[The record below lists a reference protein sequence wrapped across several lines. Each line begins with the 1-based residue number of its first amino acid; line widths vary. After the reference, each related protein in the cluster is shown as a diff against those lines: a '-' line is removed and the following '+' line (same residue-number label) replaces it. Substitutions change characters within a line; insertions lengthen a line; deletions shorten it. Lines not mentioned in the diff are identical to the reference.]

1 MIYRTLAVV
10 AAVLMMAVG
19 CRTAQVESED
29 REPAEQQQDQ
39 QEAELV
45 SSEAIPAGTPLQ
57 VELDQELNTE
67 DTEVGERFSAT
78 LVQSLRDAEGNVVV
92 PAGAKVHGTVT
103 GLKKSDRHGDQAAI
117 RLDVQELDL
126 EDRTYPMQA
135 RITETEV
142 EAKRDKSDV
151 GKGAAVGGV
160 AGAALGAVIGRD
172 VEGTLIGGA
181 LGAGAGTVVSLGIGS
196 ADAVIE
202 AGTEMELRTTERIEL
217 DEAATDSPRRRN

>member
-1 MIYRTLAVV
+1 MIYRTLAIV
-10 AAVLMMAVG
+10 AAVLMMAAG

-29 REPAEQQQDQ
+29 REPAEQQQDEQ
-39 QEAELV
+39 SEAELV
-45 SSEAIPAGTPLQ
+45 SSEAVPTGTPLQ

-103 GLKKSDRHGDQAAI
+103 GLKKSDRHGEQAAI
-117 RLDVQELDL
+117 RLDVQELEL
-126 EDRTYPMQA
+126 EDRTYAMQA

-142 EAKRDKSDV
+142 EAKRDKGDV

-172 VEGTLIGGA
+172 VEGTLLGGA
-181 LGAGAGTVVSLGIGS
+181 LGAGAGTVISLGIGS
-196 ADAVIE
+196 ADAVLE

-217 DEAATDSPRRRN
+217 E

>member
-1 MIYRTLAVV
+1 MIYRTLAIV
-10 AAVLMMAVG
+10 AAVLMMAAG

-29 REPAEQQQDQ
+29 REPAEQQQDEQ
-39 QEAELV
+39 SEAELV
-45 SSEAIPAGTPLQ
+45 SSEAVPTGTPLQ

-103 GLKKSDRHGDQAAI
+103 GLKKSDRHGEQAAI
-117 RLDVQELDL
+117 RLDVQELEL
-126 EDRTYPMQA
+126 EDRTYAMQA

-142 EAKRDKSDV
+142 EAKRDKGDV

-172 VEGTLIGGA
+172 VEGTLLGGA
-181 LGAGAGTVVSLGIGS
+181 LGAGAGTVIS
-196 ADAVIE
+196 
-202 AGTEMELRTTERIEL
+202 
-217 DEAATDSPRRRN
+217 